1 MAAGAAGDALD
12 GGRRIAARLMAS
24 ESPRG
29 PNIRELESLRIVRN
43 ELPNRRSILPYAVA
57 VLFIGALAFAG
68 YETYLHTLGRPLEVE
83 TASAMVI
90 AAEQP
95 RPLLT
100 GSGYVVTRD
109 KYITVGTKIL
119 GQIIEEPIE
128 EGRHVHQGD
137 LLARIDDRDYQ
148 AQLQQAFADRDLAA
162 ANLKLARAKLERQRE
177 LFDQHVIS
185 QDQLDV
191 SENASLVAQ
200 ADLHHAEAEIAYGR
214 FNVSQCKIT
223 SPINGVVLQKYREVG
238 DTINYGGDIQAGGGT
253 TDIVQLADTD
263 DMRVEADISENDIA
277 KVVMGM
283 PATVV
288 LDAYPERN
296 FDARVAKIYPEA
308 DRQKGTL
315 EVEVKILKPDL
326 AIVRPEMS
334 AKITFMAAAAGPA
347 QQPTIVIPKSTV
359 IKEGSETFVWTIDAG
374 AAQRVHILAGREL
387 ENGVEVK
394 SGLTGGETIIVNP
407 PDNLRD
413 GEVVT
418 AKPA

>member
-1 MAAGAAGDALD
+1 V
-12 GGRRIAARLMAS
+12 AS

-43 ELPNRRSILPYAVA
+43 EQPPRRFLPYALA
-57 VLFIGALAFAG
+57 VLILAGVAFGG
-68 YETYLHTLGRPLEVE
+68 YEAYQHTVGRPLEVQ
-83 TASAMVI
+83 TASAMLI
-90 AAEQP
+90 AADQP

-128 EGRHVHQGD
+128 EGRHVNKGD
-137 LLARIDDRDYQ
+137 LLARIDDRDYR
-148 AQLQQAFADRDLAA
+148 AQLRQAFADREQAE
-162 ANLKLARAKLERQRE
+162 ANLKLAQAKLARERE
-177 LFDQHVIS
+177 LFRQRVIS

-200 ADLHHAEAEIAYGR
+200 ASLNRAKAEVAYAR
-214 FNVSQCKIT
+214 FNVGQCQII
-223 SPINGVVLQKYREVG
+223 SPIDGVVLKKYRELG
-238 DTINYGGDIQAGGGT
+238 DTINYGGDIEAGGGT
-253 TDIVQLADTD
+253 TDIVQLANTA

-277 KVVMGM
+277 KVIMEM

-288 LDAYPERN
+288 LDAYPERS

-315 EVEVKILKPDL
+315 KVEVKIIKPDL

-334 AKITFMAAAAGPA
+334 AKITFMATAPA
-347 QQPTIVIPKSTV
+347 SPQQPIIVIPKNAAVKS
-359 IKEGSETFVWTIDAG
+359 SRETCVWTIRDG
-374 AAQRVHILAGREL
+374 LAQRVPILTGREL
-387 ENGVEVK
+387 ETGIEVK
-394 SGLTGGETIIVNP
+394 AGLSGGETIIISP
-407 PDNLRD
+407 PDNLRE
-413 GEVVT
+413 GEPLI
-418 AKPA
+418 AKVS

>member
-1 MAAGAAGDALD
+1 
-12 GGRRIAARLMAS
+12 MAS

-43 ELPNRRSILPYAVA
+43 DEPQRRRFLPYAVA
-57 VLFIGALAFAG
+57 ALIAGALAFAG
-68 YETYLHTLGRPLEVE
+68 YEAYLHTLGRPLEVQ
-83 TASAMVI
+83 TASAMLI

-128 EGRHVHQGD
+128 EGRHVDKGD

-148 AQLQQAFADRDLAA
+148 AQLRQAFADRDLAA
-162 ANLKLARAKLERQRE
+162 ANLKLARLKLERQRE
-177 LFDQHVIS
+177 LFRQHVIS

-200 ADLHHAEAEIAYGR
+200 ANLNHAEAEISYAR
-214 FNVSQCKIT
+214 FNVGQCEIT
-223 SPINGVVLQKYREVG
+223 SPINGVVLKKYRELG
-238 DTINYGGDIQAGGGT
+238 DTINYGGDIEAGGGT
-253 TDIVQLADTD
+253 TDIVQLADTG

-315 EVEVKILKPDL
+315 KVEVKILKPDL

-334 AKITFMAAAAGPA
+334 AKITFMAAAAGSS
-347 QQPTIVIPKSTV
+347 QQPIIVIPKNTAVKS
-359 IKEGSETFVWTIDAG
+359 GHETFVWAISDGMA
-374 AAQRVHILAGREL
+374 RRIPILVGREL
-387 ENGVEVK
+387 ETGLEVK
-394 SGLTGGETIIVNP
+394 SGLAGGESIIVTP

-413 GEVVT
+413 GDPVT
-418 AKPA
+418 AKPS